1 MLTKSLNE
9 LAPFIGQNVANARQ
23 IVGLLCK
30 NKLEVLAI
38 FDYFQE
44 HVHATNEEAAKAV
57 PGMELSSFKKYGRQL
72 LKILKQLVPL
82 TISDDSHVASIAALD
97 TSILRTLEQQA
108 AWHTIREIALDLYQR
123 GKDAD
128 RPIWVFEA
136 LMFLIRTYFF
146 ATRGRLKEFDEYQ
159 IELEKYE
166 KHATLENKTMV
177 WMAKINAI
185 KQFKKSSSKDLIE
198 AFSIMENGTKEHIGK
213 TPSLF
218 VHTWYYITVYNKHF
232 LQGNY
237 LAAIQAIDEGFTYLE
252 SRQYPTPHAHTS
264 FLNFKAYALRML
276 GRFDEGVVTI
286 TQSVQLCPKGSF
298 NWLMAYQIGFYLQM
312 SKGDYIAASKLFI
325 EATTHKSFINKS
337 PSDKE
342 TWYIIGAYLYIALR
356 LSQTP
361 LPEKGFKP
369 YKSGKFLNEIEH
381 YHHDKSGLYATALC
395 AHTIL
400 LALEGQSDRVYDRV
414 EALEKYRERYLLPNN
429 AAPRTAQ
436 FVKIIIALVKA
447 DFKPKLY
454 EDKLPTLLKD
464 FEEAEHGDEYQPFEW
479 EIIPTRTL
487 LALLEQM
494 ERVQERAAN

>member
-9 LAPFIGQNVANARQ
+9 MAPIVGQNVPNARQ
-23 IVGLLCK
+23 VLALLCK
-30 NKLEVLAI
+30 DKFEIIAI
-38 FDYFQE
+38 FDHFQD
-44 HVHATNEEAAKAV
+44 HVHATNEEAAKALK
-57 PGMELSSFKKYGRQL
+57 GMELSSYKKYGGQL
-72 LKILKQLVPL
+72 LKILRQLTPL
-82 TISDDSHVASIAALD
+82 TVTDESHVACVAALD
-97 TSILRTLEQQA
+97 TSILRTLEQHG
-108 AWHTIREIALDLYQR
+108 AWHTIKELALDLYKR
-123 GKDAD
+123 GKETD
-128 RPIWVFEA
+128 RPVWAFDA
-136 LMFLIRTYFF
+136 LFHLVRAYFYVKHE
-146 ATRGRLKEFDEYQ
+146 RIKEFDDYNN
-159 IELEKYE
+159 ELEAFERY
-166 KHATLENKTMV
+166 AALENRALIK
-177 WMAKINAI
+177 ASKIQAI
-185 KQFKKSSSKDLIE
+185 KQYKKSNNQEFLLALTD
-198 AFSIMENGTKEHIGK
+198 MENSTQDQIGVV
-213 TPSLF
+213 PSLF
-218 VHTWYYITVYNKHF
+218 IHTWHYISAFEKFFMIGDYQKA
-232 LQGNY
+232 LEK
-237 LAAIQAIDEGFTYLE
+237 IEEGFIYLD
-252 SRQYPTPHAHTS
+252 SRHYPTPHARNS
-264 FLNFKAYALRML
+264 FLMLKAHGLRML
-276 GRFDEGVVTI
+276 GQFDEGLEAI
-286 TQSVQLCPKGSF
+286 AQPIRSFPKGST
-298 NWLMAYQIGFYLQM
+298 NWLSAHQFGYFLQM